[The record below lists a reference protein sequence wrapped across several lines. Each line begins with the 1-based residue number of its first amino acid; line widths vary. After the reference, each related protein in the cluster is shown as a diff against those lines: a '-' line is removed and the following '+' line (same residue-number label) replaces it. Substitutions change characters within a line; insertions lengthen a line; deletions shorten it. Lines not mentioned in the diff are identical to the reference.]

1 MDDCPD
7 PRWHFGR
14 ILKVSGKVLHHM
26 WVLSRLEC
34 FYYRIRNQVFKML
47 FVLLIYLLLCSP
59 SIVQKVIFFFK
70 QYCMKTMQYLCT
82 GSLLWV

>member
-34 FYYRIRNQVFKML
+34 FYYRIRNQVFKNA
-47 FVLLIYLLLCSP
+47 LCVADIFT
-59 SIVQKVIFFFK
+59 IVFPQYCTEGHFFLK